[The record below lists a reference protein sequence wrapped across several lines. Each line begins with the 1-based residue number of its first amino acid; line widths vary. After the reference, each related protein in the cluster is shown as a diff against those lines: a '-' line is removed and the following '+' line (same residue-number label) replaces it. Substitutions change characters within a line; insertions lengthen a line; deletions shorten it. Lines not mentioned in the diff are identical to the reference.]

1 MARLLTSPLQTDTAS
16 GRVVPGRW
24 PVDLMIGGYLTA
36 SAALIAFFFRAV
48 PDAGLLLAIHTAALL
63 LMAVSI
69 RYPSQMAVF
78 RHWYPL
84 PYVAACYKEMAI
96 LIPVIRNVDFD
107 AQISELDYQI
117 WGAHVSVWMERIHHP
132 LLTEFLQAAYTL
144 FIPCVL
150 LVAAILWK
158 KGKYRDFRYYAFLV
172 ALGFLASYIGYMLV
186 PVRGPRFFLAH
197 LQHFPL
203 YGARMFHGMQRVL
216 DNLEAAHFD
225 CFPSGHTELTLIAW
239 WSSRRISAKLFAAY
253 SVYSL
258 VIVFATVYLRYHYT
272 IDVFAGAVLAAML
285 LVITP
290 GIYERAIRPS
300 RAEED
305 I

>member
-1 MARLLTSPLQTDTAS
+1 M
-16 GRVVPGRW
+16 VVPGYW
-24 PVDLMIGGYLTA
+24 PVDLLIGGYLAA
-36 SAALIAFFFRAV
+36 SSALIAFYYREV
-48 PDAGLLLAIHTAALL
+48 PEALPLLAIHAAALL
-63 LMAVSI
+63 LMAAAV
-69 RYPSQMAVF
+69 RYPRAMAVF

-96 LIPVIRNVDFD
+96 LIPAIRKTDLD
-107 AQISELDYQI
+107 AQIASLDYRL
-117 WGAHVSVWMERIHHP
+117 WGAHVSVWLERWHYP
-132 LLTEFLQAAYTL
+132 WLTEFLQLAYTL
-144 FIPCVL
+144 FVPCVL
-150 LVAAILWK
+150 LIAALLWK
-158 KGKYRDFRYYAFLV
+158 KERYREFRYYAFLV
-172 ALGFLASYIGYMLV
+172 ALGFLVSYIGYLLI

-203 YGARMFHGMQRVL
+203 HGMRLFETMQRL
-216 DNLEAAHFD
+216 LNSLESAHYD

-253 SVYSL
+253 SVYAL

-272 IDVFAGAVLAAML
+272 IDVFAGATLAAAL
-285 LVITP
+285 LVMTP

>member
-1 MARLLTSPLQTDTAS
+1 MAGVLSSPPARIES
-16 GRVVPGRW
+16 GMVVPGRW
-24 PVDLMIGGYLTA
+24 PVDLLIGGYLAA
-36 SAALIAFFFRAV
+36 SAALIVFYFRDV
-48 PDAGLLLAIHTAALL
+48 PDAAPLLAIHAAALL
-63 LMAVSI
+63 LLAAAV
-69 RYPSQMAVF
+69 RYPRSMAVF

-96 LIPVIRNVDFD
+96 LIPAIRKTDLD
-107 AQISELDYQI
+107 AQLASFDYRL
-117 WGAHVSVWMERIHHP
+117 WGAHVTVWLERVHYP
-132 LLTEFLQAAYTL
+132 WLTEFLQVAYTL
-144 FIPCVL
+144 FVPCVL
-150 LVAAILWK
+150 LIAALLWK
-158 KGKYRDFRYYAFLV
+158 KERYREFRYYAFLV
-172 ALGFLASYIGYMLV
+172 ALGFLVSYVGYLLV

-203 YGARMFHGMQRVL
+203 HGARLFETMQRLL
-216 DNLEAAHFD
+216 DHMESAHYD

-253 SVYSL
+253 SVYAL

-272 IDVFAGAVLAAML
+272 IDVFAGASLAAAL
-285 LVITP
+285 LVMTP